1 MKTINKLCACQYAA
15 LKNEIVLRNGN
26 VCTGLSIFYSL
37 RKVEK
42 PKKYFS
48 EQPFLLKLSKVLT
61 LVKH

>member
-15 LKNEIVLRNGN
+15 LMNEIVLRNGN

-42 PKKYFS
+42 PKKYFLNNLFCS
-48 EQPFLLKLSKVLT
+48 NC
-61 LVKH
+61 